1 MDVLGELV
9 SGHLHAALH
18 RLGSVANRDYLP
30 LAHANCDIRV
40 PEWLTV
46 ALGDITREAV
56 LAAIAEYDRLGQEAF
71 LHRHGF
77 DRARQY
83 VLLHDGKR
91 YDSKAIVGVA
101 HGYLPGEAMLT
112 SSEFSGGR
120 ATVGRLLTGL
130 GFHVEEGDEQPGLRP
145 GDWTEA
151 ENRAIVDDYLAML
164 ALECAGKPYSKTEHR
179 NALIEAMGGPGATG
193 RLRGSTRTSAPSCSS
208 SACRT
213 SGATSRCLISRR
225 PC

>member
-9 SGHLHAALH
+9 GGHLHAALH

-40 PEWLTV
+40 PGWLTV

-120 ATVGRLLTGL
+120 ATVG
-130 GFHVEEGDEQPGLRP
+130 P
-145 GDWTEA
+145 A
-151 ENRAIVDDYLAML
+151 ANRARLPCRGRWRAARIA
-164 ALECAGKPYSKTEHR
+164 A
-179 NALIEAMGGPGATG
+179 G
-193 RLRGSTRTSAPSCSS
+193 RLDRGREQ
-208 SACRT
+208 
-213 SGATSRCLISRR
+213 GHRR
-225 PC
+225 